1 MFDYYLRAPCPH
13 AGIKPVT
20 EGTLSRLFIAEFPAQ
35 EQDLTCKYW
44 LNEWINE
51 YSVELPPS
59 VLQRRVNMDLGK
71 A

>member
-44 LNEWINE
+44 LNE
-51 YSVELPPS
+51 
-59 VLQRRVNMDLGK
+59 
-71 A
+71 